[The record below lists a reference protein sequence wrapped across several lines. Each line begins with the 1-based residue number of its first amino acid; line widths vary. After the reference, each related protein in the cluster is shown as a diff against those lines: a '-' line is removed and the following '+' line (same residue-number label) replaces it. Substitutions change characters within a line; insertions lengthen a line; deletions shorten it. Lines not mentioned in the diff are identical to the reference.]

1 MAVEYWTYEQ
11 FLAYMKGEW
20 KQGEHIGVIGPTGA
34 GKTWIVRDLL
44 LLRRYSV
51 VIATKEKDKTL
62 VKYEKED
69 GFQLYDTW
77 PPFYQDTRVLLWKK
91 PKELGNFYDQA
102 VLVYQVMSD
111 IYKRGGWTVSFDDI
125 YYVSNTLRLKGA
137 VQMFYTQVRSNNVS
151 ILGNMQ
157 RPSWVPLE
165 AVSQV
170 SYIIM
175 FITRDKRDLARIA
188 EGAGLDLDEV
198 KAANGELLKHEFLL
212 LQTGKNPV
220 RVAKSERK

>member
-62 VKYEKED
+62 VRYEKED
-69 GFQLYDTW
+69 GFVLYQEW

-102 VLVYQVMSD
+102 VLVYQVMS
-111 IYKRGGWTVSFDDI
+111 
-125 YYVSNTLRLKGA
+125 
-137 VQMFYTQVRSNNVS
+137 
-151 ILGNMQ
+151 
-157 RPSWVPLE
+157 
-165 AVSQV
+165 V